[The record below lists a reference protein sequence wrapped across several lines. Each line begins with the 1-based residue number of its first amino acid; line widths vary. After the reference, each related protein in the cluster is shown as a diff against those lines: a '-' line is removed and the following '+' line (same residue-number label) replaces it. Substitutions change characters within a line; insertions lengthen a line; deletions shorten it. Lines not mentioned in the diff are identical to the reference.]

1 MALPH
6 LLKACRDDAAR
17 VGGRSDVNA
26 GSAAA
31 ATAADTAS
39 LDGGAAAAG
48 RVAGMT
54 PIDRRR
60 TVVNQRRF
68 EQ

>member
-1 MALPH
+1 M
-6 LLKACRDDAAR
+6 D
-17 VGGRSDVNA
+17 A

-31 ATAADTAS
+31 AASAAS

-48 RVAGMT
+48 GISGMT
-54 PIDRRR
+54 PVYRRR